1 MGLFVENGNITAP
14 AFLILLGIPV
24 IIVSDRWKL
33 GILLIVAGFLS
44 ALSQSLNEMKEEDKH
59 EIRYRYMSAADISD
73 ELEAMGNVMAEKDR
87 AKCLAALAVL
97 AMKWSQDRKQQEPS
111 SYHPHELESICQDA
125 AYIVFRLYPND
136 DEAVAAALSL
146 NAVVAK
152 DEQVRERH
160 LHEADVFGLNVSIDA
175 MRAALKRAQA
185 SQDRDEQMERL
196 SAELQRK
203 ACLLLGALAD
213 GDSGIA
219 TKVVEEGG
227 LEAILD
233 ALKWYRFHEE
243 VASWGLWAIFVLCYD
258 HAGNKKEMIRLGGI
272 QVVCMIMKNNSN
284 SLEVSRHGTA
294 ILFDL
299 LREAQGDSI
308 FNVAQIRKMALN
320 AGLHDVMVN
329 AMNEFETS
337 MEIVMMGQEMLVATG
352 YQGEIPRFQPV
363 S

>member
-1 MGLFVENGNITAP
+1 MPLTAM
-14 AFLILLGIPV
+14 ARLRSGGTFPV
-24 IIVSDRWKL
+24 AR
-33 GILLIVAGFLS
+33 GPPG
-44 ALSQSLNEMKEEDKH
+44 
-59 EIRYRYMSAADISD
+59 
-73 ELEAMGNVMAEKDR
+73 
-87 AKCLAALAVL
+87 VL
-97 AMKWSQDRKQQEPS
+97 
-111 SYHPHELESICQDA
+111 
-125 AYIVFRLYPND
+125 
-136 DEAVAAALSL
+136 
-146 NAVVAK
+146 AK

-284 SLEVSRHGTA
+284 SLEVSRHGQSRN
-294 ILFDL
+294 F
-299 LREAQGDSI
+299 
-308 FNVAQIRKMALN
+308 IRFATRQLN
-320 AGLHDVMVN
+320 
-329 AMNEFETS
+329 
-337 MEIVMMGQEMLVATG
+337 TG
-352 YQGEIPRFQPV
+352 
-363 S
+363 